1 MKNIFLAHIICIFL
15 LTSCGFKVVNQNLMQ
30 NFDIAEIETN
40 GNSRINYFIKNR
52 LLLESKNSE
61 KKLVKLKLNTKKEK
75 VIKEKN
81 IKNEVTKYKL
91 NIIAY
96 VNLYLIAEDK
106 SFDFS
111 ISESGEFSVKSI
123 HSKTIFNEKKTLK
136 TISESIG
143 DKIIEELIVVLND
156 L

>member
-1 MKNIFLAHIICIFL
+1 MKKFFFIQVIFLFL
-15 LTSCGFKVVNQNLMQ
+15 LTNCGFKVVNQNLTR
-30 NFDIAEIETN
+30 NFDIAEIETS
-40 GNSRINYFIKNR
+40 GNSRVNYFIKNR
-52 LLLESKNSE
+52 ILLGSKNSE
-61 KKLVKLKLNTKKEK
+61 KKLIKLKLNTKKEK

-156 L
+156 F

>member
-1 MKNIFLAHIICIFL
+1 MKNFFFIQVIFLFL
-15 LTSCGFKVVNQNLMQ
+15 LTNCGFKVINQNLTR
-30 NFDIAEIETN
+30 NFDIAEIETI
-40 GNSRINYFIKNR
+40 GNSRVNYFIKNR
-52 LLLESKNSE
+52 ILLGSKNSE
-61 KKLVKLKLNTKKEK
+61 KKLIKLKLNTKKEK
-75 VIKEKN
+75 IIKEKN

-123 HSKTIFNEKKTLK
+123 DSKTIFNEKKTLK

-156 L
+156 F

>member
-1 MKNIFLAHIICIFL
+1 MKNFFFIQVIFLFL
-15 LTSCGFKVVNQNLMQ
+15 LTNCGFKVVNQNLTQ
-30 NFDIAEIETN
+30 NFDIAEIETS
-40 GNSRINYFIKNR
+40 GNSRVNYFIKNR
-52 LLLESKNSE
+52 ILLGSKNSE
-61 KKLVKLKLNTKKEK
+61 KKLIKLKLDTKKEK
-75 VIKEKN
+75 IIREKN

-91 NIIAY
+91 NITAY